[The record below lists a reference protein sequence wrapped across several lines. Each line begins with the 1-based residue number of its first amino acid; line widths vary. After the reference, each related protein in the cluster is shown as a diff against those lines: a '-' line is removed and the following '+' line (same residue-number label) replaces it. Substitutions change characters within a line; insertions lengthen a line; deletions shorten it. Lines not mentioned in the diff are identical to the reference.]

1 MRKSLTKY
9 RRPDIMK
16 ELLEQMNKQNL
27 TVADYNTMLKIIAA
41 SLQRGAIRPEECT
54 TVGLIYEKLKYMI
67 QKTQK
72 ENDNAGLSK
81 TDN

>member
-1 MRKSLTKY
+1 
-9 RRPDIMK
+9 MK

-27 TVADYNTMLKIIAA
+27 TVADYNTMIKIIAA

-54 TVGLIYEKLKYMI
+54 TVGLIYEKLKFMI
-67 QKTQK
+67 QK
-72 ENDNAGLSK
+72 ENNNAGLSK